1 MLQVSRFME
10 ELLKP
15 LINNQYFQVFSALV
29 TFASALAA
37 IIPTPKEGTGLAKIY
52 KVIDFLALNILHAK
66 ETGKEK

>member
-1 MLQVSRFME
+1 
-10 ELLKP
+10 
-15 LINNQYFQVFSALV
+15 V